1 MSKFKKS
8 PFLARHHVNWRL
20 KAIQYSE
27 TLTDQELMYSAN
39 ISISKIDFDSFREEL
54 VMLIQ
59 KFVKL
64 VEKSPAEE
72 IAQFNLDFF
81 WIRE

>member
-1 MSKFKKS
+1 
-8 PFLARHHVNWRL
+8 
-20 KAIQYSE
+20 
-27 TLTDQELMYSAN
+27 MYSAN